1 MQHNNDTNDAVQ
13 QKMQTLRNLLATG
26 KKNGKL
32 SLKEISDALSVL
44 QLDSE
49 EVDKIYVELK
59 KYESEIKQS
68 NRNLNTMFDAN
79 VNYYHELVKYIL
91 AGEQGCRELEAY
103 IAQRQADM
111 QSTGDNS
118 IQFEI
123 TSLNQALMMLEQRTQ
138 DLRTAESVAMQSI
151 PMIKAMEFSNMN
163 LVRKINSAFIITLPV
178 FKQALAQAIMLKR
191 QKIQAEAM
199 SAHDRAFAAQLV
211 HGTRANVEAIDAQI
225 AANSREWKVERMAAV
240 DRNLTRM
247 ATYEMCFAEEK
258 LTPNI
263 AINEAVELAKK
274 YGTDDSSRYVNGILG
289 AIMKSAK
296 SAE

>member
-1 MQHNNDTNDAVQ
+1 MRAVIN
-13 QKMQTLRNLLATG
+13 KM
-26 KKNGKL
+26 
-32 SLKEISDALSVL
+32 SLKFDSRSV
-44 QLDSE
+44 
-49 EVDKIYVELK
+49 
-59 KYESEIKQS
+59 
-68 NRNLNTMFDAN
+68 N
-79 VNYYHELVKYIL
+79 
-91 AGEQGCRELEAY
+91 EAF
-103 IAQRQADM
+103 ARQAV
-111 QSTGDNS
+111 G
-118 IQFEI
+118 
-123 TSLNQALMMLEQRTQ
+123 
-138 DLRTAESVAMQSI
+138 
-151 PMIKAMEFSNMN
+151 
-163 LVRKINSAFIITLPV
+163 
-178 FKQALAQAIMLKR
+178 
-191 QKIQAEAM
+191 
-199 SAHDRAFAAQLV
+199 AFAAQLV